1 MATTEEIVN
10 SPAFK
15 QEWEAL
21 LAVARETFST
31 PSAQDALI
39 LSSGRKILQT
49 LEEQNEKLQEKIK
62 SLQAELELRQRNKDY
77 LTYLSEGKGP

>member
-15 QEWEAL
+15 REWEAL

-31 PSAQDALI
+31 PSTQDALI

-49 LEEQNEKLQEKIK
+49 LEEQNEKLQEQIK
-62 SLQAELELRQRNKDY
+62 SLQAELELRQRNRDY
-77 LTYLSEGKGP
+77 LMYLSEGKGP